1 MSDRSICVVTGTRA
15 EYGLLQ
21 SPMEHIKATEDLQ
34 LQVVATGMHLSPRYG
49 NTYEEI
55 EADGFDIDRKIDMLI
70 DADSGF
76 SMAKST
82 GIGMMGLAEAFRDLA
97 PDIVLIL
104 GDRDEPLAA
113 GIAAAHMNIPVA
125 HIHGGDVMVGAIIDD
140 SIRYAL
146 TKFAHIHFPASDA
159 SAERI
164 SRLGEE
170 EWRIHVAGA
179 PGVDAIIANE
189 YEPPDEVREV
199 LGIDPD
205 QKIVLCVQHPV
216 TTQPDQAGRQ
226 MQITLDAIEP
236 LDAQTV
242 LIYPNSDAGGKE
254 MIETIE
260 NHPSRD
266 EILVFKNLSRSRYLG
281 LMDAA
286 DVMVGNSSS
295 GIIEAPSFDL
305 PAVDIGLREQ
315 RRQRAPSTKSVDHD
329 REEIRRAVEA
339 ELYDE
344 ERKQEAKSCENP
356 YDYGGAGE
364 QIAEF
369 LADVT
374 IDDRL
379 LRKNIT
385 Y

>member
-1 MSDRSICVVTGTRA
+1 MTDRKICVVTGTRA

-21 SPMEHIKATEDLQ
+21 SPIEHIDATNGLQ
-34 LQVVATGMHLSPRYG
+34 LQVVATGMHLSPQYG

-55 EADGFDIDRKIDMLI
+55 EADGFEIDRKVDMLL

-82 GIGMMGLAEAFRDLA
+82 GIGIMGLAETFRDLD
-97 PDIVLIL
+97 PDIVVIL

-146 TKFAHIHFPASDA
+146 TKFSHIHFPASEA

-164 SRLGEE
+164 ARLGEE
-170 EWRIHVAGA
+170 KWRINVSGA
-179 PGVDAIIANE
+179 PGVDAITAKE
-189 YEPPDEVREV
+189 YEPPDKVREA
-199 LGIDPD
+199 LGIDPNR
-205 QKIVLCVQHPV
+205 KIILCVQHPV
-216 TTQPDQAGRQ
+216 TTQPDQAGEQ

-260 NHPSRD
+260 NHPSR
-266 EILVFKNLSRSRYLG
+266 EEMLVFKNLSRSRYLG
-281 LMDAA
+281 LMDTA

-295 GIIEAPSFDL
+295 GIIEAPSLDL
-305 PAVDIGLREQ
+305 PVVDIGLRER
-315 RRQRAPSTKSVDHD
+315 RRQRASSTKSVDHN
-329 REEIRRAVEA
+329 REEIRQAVETG
-339 ELYDE
+339 LYDE
-344 ERKQEAKSCENP
+344 KRQQEAKSCENP
-356 YDYGGAGE
+356 YDYGGAGDR
-364 QIAEF
+364 IAEF
-369 LADVT
+369 LSEVT

-379 LRKNIT
+379 MRKNIT